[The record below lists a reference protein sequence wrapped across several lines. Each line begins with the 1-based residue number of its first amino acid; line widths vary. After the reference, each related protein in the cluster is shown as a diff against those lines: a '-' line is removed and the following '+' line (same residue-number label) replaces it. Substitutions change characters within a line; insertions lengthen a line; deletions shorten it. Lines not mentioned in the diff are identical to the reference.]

1 MLFSSVSK
9 LGAGSWDHWSR
20 GGLQFSGGK
29 GESNASLTSFGGT
42 SQGAILIVDDDASVR
57 RALHTTLRT
66 LGFSTAEASSGEE
79 ALLLAR
85 ANRYDV
91 VLLDFNM
98 PGRDGLALAAD
109 LRALNPTLPMALISA
124 NSQDEIVA
132 RTRAL
137 GAEFL
142 PKPLTEA
149 ILAPF
154 LTTLEPLPP
163 AA

>member
-1 MLFSSVSK
+1 MTYKV
-9 LGAGSWDHWSR
+9 
-20 GGLQFSGGK
+20 
-29 GESNASLTSFGGT
+29 
-42 SQGAILIVDDDASVR
+42 LIVDDSK
-57 RALHTTLRT
+57 
-66 LGFSTAEASSGEE
+66 
-79 ALLLAR
+79 LAR
-85 ANRYDV
+85 MSLARLLDALRPDWIRIEAANATEAIERHGQESIDL

-154 LTTLEPLPP
+154 LATLEPLPP

>member
-1 MLFSSVSK
+1 MAYKV
-9 LGAGSWDHWSR
+9 
-20 GGLQFSGGK
+20 
-29 GESNASLTSFGGT
+29 
-42 SQGAILIVDDDASVR
+42 LIVDDSKLARMSIARLLD
-57 RALHTTLRT
+57 TLRPDWVRI
-66 LGFSTAEASSGEE
+66 EAANATE
-79 ALLLAR
+79 AIERHSQEGIDL
-85 ANRYDV
+85 

-109 LRALNPTLPMALISA
+109 LRVLSPTLPMALISA

-154 LTTLEPLPP
+154 LATLERGPP
-163 AA
+163 ALSA

>member
-1 MLFSSVSK
+1 MSNRAE
-9 LGAGSWDHWSR
+9 AG
-20 GGLQFSGGK
+20 LT
-29 GESNASLTSFGGT
+29 ENASNEEVEAMAFKV
-42 SQGAILIVDDDASVR
+42 LIVDDSK
-57 RALHTTLRT
+57 
-66 LGFSTAEASSGEE
+66 
-79 ALLLAR
+79 LAR
-85 ANRYDV
+85 MSLARLLDALRPDWIRIEAANATEAIERHGQESIDL

>member
-1 MLFSSVSK
+1 MSNRAE
-9 LGAGSWDHWSR
+9 AG
-20 GGLQFSGGK
+20 LT
-29 GESNASLTSFGGT
+29 ENASNEEVEAMAFKV
-42 SQGAILIVDDDASVR
+42 LIVDDSK
-57 RALHTTLRT
+57 
-66 LGFSTAEASSGEE
+66 
-79 ALLLAR
+79 LAR
-85 ANRYDV
+85 MSLARLLDALRPEWVRIEAANATEAIERHGQEGVDL

-154 LTTLEPLPP
+154 LAALEPRPP

>member
-1 MLFSSVSK
+1 MSNRTE
-9 LGAGSWDHWSR
+9 AG
-20 GGLQFSGGK
+20 LT
-29 GESNASLTSFGGT
+29 ENASNEEVEAMAFKV
-42 SQGAILIVDDDASVR
+42 LIVDDSK
-57 RALHTTLRT
+57 
-66 LGFSTAEASSGEE
+66 
-79 ALLLAR
+79 LAR
-85 ANRYDV
+85 MSLARLLDALRPDWIRIEAANATEAIERHGQESIDL